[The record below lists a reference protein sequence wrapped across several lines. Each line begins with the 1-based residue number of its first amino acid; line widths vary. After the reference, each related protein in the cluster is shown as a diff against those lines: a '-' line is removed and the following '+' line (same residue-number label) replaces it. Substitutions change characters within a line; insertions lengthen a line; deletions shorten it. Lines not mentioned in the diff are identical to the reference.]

1 MDNVIGHLGE
11 LSGLRDRD
19 MLDVTLVTALRD
31 LIKPRRV
38 AIYRCVGDG
47 PQQRWL
53 TRARIARGD
62 MVATADPQWI
72 DPDQLPLVGEQ
83 PKRLQCL
90 RTQAEMFERGLSL
103 FPLPLEGE
111 QGAVLE
117 VQTDR
122 PLSRQRIR
130 LVQGVLYIYRN
141 LQGLL
146 DYSER
151 DTLTGLLN
159 RKSFDASFYKAS
171 LPSLMN
177 DPLPPG
183 GDGERRAVVPAVYW
197 LAIVDVDHFKH
208 VNDRFGH
215 LMGDEVLLLLSRVMR
230 GCFRFSDQLYRF
242 GGEEFVVLLR
252 CAGEDA
258 AMLALDRLRRVVEA
272 YPMPQVGHITISVG
286 FTDVRAGDT
295 PAAAFER
302 ADRAVYQA
310 KQDGRN
316 RVLGHAGLVRDGVL
330 PAEPKT
336 GDVEFF

>member
-19 MLDVTLVTALRD
+19 TLDVTLVTALRE

-47 PQQRWL
+47 NQQRWL

-62 MVATADPQWI
+62 VVATADPQWI
-72 DPDQLPLVGEQ
+72 DPDDLPLVADHPQ
-83 PKRLQCL
+83 RVQCL
-90 RTQAEMFERGLSL
+90 RTQVELFERGLSL

-177 DPLPPG
+177 DPPPTG

-272 YPMPQVGHITISVG
+272 YPMPQVGRITISVG